1 MGADQIWTNLI
12 LKYNT
17 LPFTNDVNPDLTD
30 YVATEAMK
38 GVFKMIALEE
48 KEIRT
53 NISSRT
59 TDLLK
64 KVFALQD

>member
-1 MGADQIWTNLI
+1 
-12 LKYNT
+12 
-17 LPFTNDVNPDLTD
+17 
-30 YVATEAMK
+30 
-38 GVFKMIALEE
+38 MIAVEE

-53 NISSRT
+53 NLASRT